1 MRTHYRSDVNH
12 SDSAIEIASDRV
24 YYIYQVLDWNSIISY
39 WITIINMIY
48 ALIIIVSNVN
58 ILQTLYDCEEVLSQ
72 YHEVAVSVPIP
83 AEEKKLI
90 GSHHSDFLDYM
101 SDDLK
106 TTDVLDGFMDL
117 LKAVNSNL
125 NDLKVCW
132 CLFHMPVFQSS
143 GIWTCASLVVPFQK
157 LLQKLEQQKKKQT
170 QQKKQQQKQQQQ
182 PQKQPED
189 HIQALIALEAE
200 IKDKLSIL
208 GLLPPSPLAEVIKPL
223 GLSKKII

>member
-1 MRTHYRSDVNH
+1 
-12 SDSAIEIASDRV
+12 
-24 YYIYQVLDWNSIISY
+24 
-39 WITIINMIY
+39 
-48 ALIIIVSNVN
+48 
-58 ILQTLYDCEEVLSQ
+58 VLSQ

-90 GSHHSDFLDYM
+90 DSHHSDFLDYM

-117 LKAVNSNL
+117 LKAANSNL

-132 CLFHMPVFQSS
+132 CLFHMSVFQSS

-170 QQKKQQQKQQQQ
+170 QQKKQQQKQLQQ

-189 HIQALIALEAE
+189 HIQALIALETE

-208 GLLPPSPLAEVIKPL
+208 GLLPPSSLAEVIKPL
-223 GLSKKII
+223 GLSKKLFKPLSRHVFSLL